1 MKFFGP
7 LFFLLI
13 IFCSCYAQDTVYVNS
28 ILKHRQEKNVEFLDA
43 VESPL
48 DAEKLKYFKGLNYFD
63 VNENYRVEGVFK
75 RTENERPFIM
85 PTSGEKKPE
94 YVKYGEISFSLNGKQ
109 LVLSV
114 YQNIQITKKEE
125 YKDYLF
131 IPFKDLSNGN
141 NTYGGGRYLDFKTPE
156 REKVTLDFNLSYNP
170 YCCYSNKYSCPI
182 PPEENHLLIE
192 IPAGEK
198 NFEK

>member
-1 MKFFGP
+1 MRPFLS

-13 IFCSCYAQDTVYVNS
+13 VFSSCQAQDTVYVNS
-28 ILKHRQEKNVEFLDA
+28 VLKHRQEKNVEFLDA

-48 DAEKLKYFKGLNYFD
+48 DAEKLKYFKGLNYFE
-63 VNENYRVEGVFK
+63 VNGDFKVEGLFK
-75 RTENERPFIM
+75 RTEKEKPFIM

-94 YVKYGEISFSLNGKQ
+94 YVKYGEISFSLNGKVQ
-109 LVLSV
+109 ALSV
-114 YQNIQITKKEE
+114 YQNVQLTKKEE

-131 IPFKDLSNGN
+131 IPFKDLSNGSS
-141 NTYGGGRYLDFKTPE
+141 TYGGGRYLDFKIPE
-156 REKVTLDFNLSYNP
+156 GEKVTLDFNLTYNP

-182 PPEENHLLIE
+182 PPEENHLSIE

-198 NFEK
+198 SFEK